1 MDLLA
6 GARDLNMVR
15 DFPLSNV
22 GRKVLAEEVQKLQ
35 QVRFWL
41 ANYHEYLDNRL
52 QIF

>member
-6 GARDLNMVR
+6 GADHLDMVR
-15 DFPLSNV
+15 DLPLSNV
-22 GRKVLAEEVQKLQ
+22 GRKVLADEVQKLQ

-41 ANYHEYLDNRL
+41 ANYQEYLNNRL

>member
-6 GARDLNMVR
+6 GAGHLDMVR

-41 ANYHEYLDNRL
+41 ANYHEYLNNRL